1 MKSFRKQGTRKQRTR
16 KQRTRKQR
24 TRKQRG
30 GAHFMVGVVLDNKS
44 QEYLKSEKFD
54 HPGFQVYNSC
64 HHVTIRF
71 GQGFLPEDP
80 SVGTSVKIVCDQA
93 GLNLKAKALK
103 VASMT
108 TLTDTDKQITFV
120 KDDKNNE
127 MLHIT
132 VRHLDSGDAV
142 KSNEITEWTSLST
155 PVVLYGKVSLATDFK
170 WNPNDFNDIKY

>member
-1 MKSFRKQGTRKQRTR
+1 MKSFRKQRTRKQRKRKQRTR
-16 KQRTRKQR
+16 KQRTM
-24 TRKQRG
+24 KQRG

-103 VASMT
+103 VASIT
-108 TLTDTDKQITFV
+108 TLTNEPITFV
-120 KDDKNNE
+120 EDATNNE

-132 VRHLDSGDAV
+132 VRHLGSVDA
-142 KSNEITEWTSLST
+142 KESNKITEWIPLST
-155 PVVLYGKVSLATDFK
+155 PVVLYGKVSLATDFR